1 MKLLAV
7 SSDVKTTKGEKLGVL
22 TGILYLAPAN
32 ISGYEVCPRRSK
44 GCTDAC
50 LYTAGMGKFNNV
62 QAARIKKTKMFFEN
76 RDEFLKIL
84 SDDIKSLVKKANKIN
99 MIPAV
104 RLNGTSDI
112 DWTRFDIMNQFP
124 DVQFYDYTKVLNRLS
139 KSIPDNYHLT
149 FSKNESND
157 KECQSAL
164 NLGFNVAVVFSTK
177 KGSPLPE
184 KYMGYTVYNGDET
197 DVRFKDP
204 KGVVVGLIAKG
215 DAKKDETGF
224 VVNVNNL

>member
-1 MKLLAV
+1 MGGKRHIGCKTCKLEFNEESKHLFPI
-7 SSDVKTTKGEKLGVL
+7 EKH
-22 TGILYLAPAN
+22 
-32 ISGYEVCPRRSK
+32 K
-44 GCTDAC
+44 
-50 LYTAGMGKFNNV
+50 
-62 QAARIKKTKMFFEN
+62 
-76 RDEFLKIL
+76 LK
-84 SDDIKSLVKKANKIN
+84 
-99 MIPAV
+99 
-104 RLNGTSDI
+104 NGTSDI

-149 FSKNESND
+149 FSKNEVND
-157 KECQSAL
+157 EECQSAL

-184 KYMGYTVYNGDET
+184 SYMGYTVYNGDET

-215 DAKKDETGF
+215 DAKKDKTGF